1 MHNVGKID
9 RIVRLSLAVVL
20 AILFF
25 TNVLES
31 TFFAFLALLLIVTS
45 LRRCCPLYAIFGLG
59 TCGVNVDET
68 KKTIETD
75 SFSLKK

>member
-9 RIVRLSLAVVL
+9 RIIRLSVAAVL

-31 TFFAFLALLLIVTS
+31 KFFAFLAFMLVMTS
-45 LRRCCPLYAIFGLG
+45 LRRCCPIYAIIGLG
-59 TCGVNVDET
+59 TCGVKVDES
-68 KKTIETD
+68 KKIIDTD
-75 SFSLKK
+75 PINLKK